1 MKINEKKCGYVHNF
15 VDNFGGKKMEIT
27 IIAVGKLKEK
37 YLKNGIAEYL
47 KRMDNYVNVKIVEVN
62 DEPARQS
69 LSDAE
74 VEQVKEAEGR
84 RIISKIPERSQVIAL
99 DLKGKQLSSEDFAKE
114 INEVMIYG
122 TSQITFI
129 IGGSHGLSREVL
141 QKTDLKISFGKM
153 TYPHQLMRL
162 ILVEQI
168 YRAFKIIRNEPY
180 HK

>member
-1 MKINEKKCGYVHNF
+1 
-15 VDNFGGKKMEIT
+15 MEIA

-37 YLKNGIAEYL
+37 YLKNGLSEYL
-47 KRMDNYVNVKIVEVN
+47 KRMKSYANVKIVEVN
-62 DEPARQS
+62 DEPAGQT

-74 VEQVKEAEGR
+74 VEQVKEAEGK
-84 RIISKIPERSQVIAL
+84 RIIGKIPERARVIAL
-99 DLKGKQLSSEDFAKE
+99 DLKGKQLTSEAFAE
-114 INEVMIYG
+114 EVNETMTYG
-122 TSQITFI
+122 TSQIAFI
-129 IGGSHGLSREVL
+129 IGGSHGLSKEVL

-162 ILVEQI
+162 ILIEQI

>member
-1 MKINEKKCGYVHNF
+1 MWITLLTTLEE
-15 VDNFGGKKMEIT
+15 KMEIT
-27 IIAVGKLKEK
+27 IISVGKLKEK

-47 KRMDNYVNVKIVEVN
+47 KRMKSYANVKIVEVN
-62 DEPARQS
+62 DEPAGQT

-74 VEQVKEAEGR
+74 VEQVKEAEGQ
-84 RIISKIPERSQVIAL
+84 RIIGKIPERARVIAL
-99 DLKGKQLSSEDFAKE
+99 DLRGKQLTSEDFAE
-114 INEVMIYG
+114 EVNEMMTYG
-122 TSQITFI
+122 TSQIAFI
-129 IGGSHGLSREVL
+129 IGGSHGLSKEVL

-162 ILVEQI
+162 ILIEQI

>member
-1 MKINEKKCGYVHNF
+1 MWITMLITLEES
-15 VDNFGGKKMEIT
+15 MEIK
-27 IIAVGKLKEK
+27 IIVVGKLKEK

-47 KRMDNYVNVKIVEVN
+47 KRLKRYANFKIIEIK
-62 DEPARQS
+62 DEAASQT

-74 VEQVKEAEGR
+74 IEQIKVVEGK
-84 RIISKIPERSQVIAL
+84 RIIEKLPDRARVIAL
-99 DLKGKQLSSEDFAKE
+99 DLKGKQLTSEDFAEE
-114 INEVMIYG
+114 INETMTYG
-122 TSQITFI
+122 TSQIVYI
-129 IGGSHGLSREVL
+129 IGGSHGLSQEVL

-168 YRAFKIIRNEPY
+168 YRAFKIIRNEQY

>member
-1 MKINEKKCGYVHNF
+1 
-15 VDNFGGKKMEIT
+15 MEIK
-27 IIAVGKLKEK
+27 IIVVGKLKEK

-47 KRMDNYVNVKIVEVN
+47 KRLKRYANLKIIEIK
-62 DEPARQS
+62 DEAASQT

-74 VEQVKEAEGR
+74 IEQIKVVEGK
-84 RIISKIPERSQVIAL
+84 RIIEKLPDRARVIAL
-99 DLKGKQLSSEDFAKE
+99 DLKGKQLTSEDFAEE
-114 INEVMIYG
+114 INETMTYG
-122 TSQITFI
+122 TSQIVYI
-129 IGGSHGLSREVL
+129 IGGSHGLSQEVL

>member
-1 MKINEKKCGYVHNF
+1 MLITLEES
-15 VDNFGGKKMEIT
+15 MEIK
-27 IIAVGKLKEK
+27 IIVVGKLKEK
-37 YLKNGIAEYL
+37 YLKDGIAEYL
-47 KRMDNYVNVKIVEVN
+47 KRLKSYANLKIIEIK
-62 DEPARQS
+62 DEAASQT

-74 VEQVKEAEGR
+74 IEQIKVVEGK
-84 RIISKIPERSQVIAL
+84 RIIEKLPDRARVIAL
-99 DLKGKQLSSEDFAKE
+99 DLKGKQLTSEDFAEE
-114 INEVMIYG
+114 INETMTYG
-122 TSQITFI
+122 TSQIAYI
-129 IGGSHGLSREVL
+129 IGGSHGLSQEVL

>member
-1 MKINEKKCGYVHNF
+1 
-15 VDNFGGKKMEIT
+15 MEIT
-27 IIAVGKLKEK
+27 IISVGKLKEK

-47 KRMDNYVNVKIVEVN
+47 KRMKSYANVKIVEVN
-62 DEPARQS
+62 DEPAGQT

-74 VEQVKEAEGR
+74 VEQVKEAEGQ
-84 RIISKIPERSQVIAL
+84 RIIGKIPERARVIAL
-99 DLKGKQLSSEDFAKE
+99 DLRGKQLTSEDFAE
-114 INEVMIYG
+114 EVNEMMTYG
-122 TSQITFI
+122 TSQIAFI
-129 IGGSHGLSREVL
+129 IGGSHGLSKEVL

-162 ILVEQI
+162 ILIEQI

>member
-1 MKINEKKCGYVHNF
+1 MDNF
-15 VDNFGGKKMEIT
+15 VDNFGGKRMDIT

-37 YLKNGIAEYL
+37 YLKNGITEYL
-47 KRMDNYVNVKIVEVN
+47 KRMKSYVNVKIVEVN
-62 DEPARQS
+62 DEPAGQT

-74 VEQVKEAEGR
+74 VEQVKEAEGK
-84 RIISKIPERSQVIAL
+84 RIIGKIPERARVIAL
-99 DLKGKQLSSEDFAKE
+99 DLKGKQLTSEAFAE
-114 INEVMIYG
+114 EVNEMMTYG
-122 TSQITFI
+122 TSQIAFI
-129 IGGSHGLSREVL
+129 IGGSHGLSKEVL

-162 ILVEQI
+162 ILIEQI

>member
-1 MKINEKKCGYVHNF
+1 
-15 VDNFGGKKMEIT
+15 MEIT

-47 KRMDNYVNVKIVEVN
+47 KRMKSYANVKIVEVN
-62 DEPARQS
+62 DEPAGQA

-74 VEQVKEAEGR
+74 VEQVKEAEGQ
-84 RIISKIPERSQVIAL
+84 RIIGKIPERARVIAL
-99 DLKGKQLSSEDFAKE
+99 DLKGKQLTSEAFAE
-114 INEVMIYG
+114 EVNETMTYG
-122 TSQITFI
+122 TSQIAFI
-129 IGGSHGLSREVL
+129 IGGSHGLSKEVL

-162 ILVEQI
+162 ILIEQT

>member
-1 MKINEKKCGYVHNF
+1 MDNYVENS
-15 VDNFGGKKMEIT
+15 GGKRMEIT

-37 YLKNGIAEYL
+37 YLKNGLSEYL
-47 KRMDNYVNVKIVEVN
+47 KRMKSYANVKIVEVN
-62 DEPARQS
+62 DEPAGQT

-74 VEQVKEAEGR
+74 VEQVKEAEGK
-84 RIISKIPERSQVIAL
+84 RIIGKIPERARVIAL
-99 DLKGKQLSSEDFAKE
+99 DLKGKQLTSEAFAE
-114 INEVMIYG
+114 EVNETMTYG
-122 TSQITFI
+122 TSQIAFI
-129 IGGSHGLSREVL
+129 IGGSHGLSKEVL

-162 ILVEQI
+162 ILIEQI

>member
-1 MKINEKKCGYVHNF
+1 MDNF
-15 VDNFGGKKMEIT
+15 VDNFGGKRMDIT

-37 YLKNGIAEYL
+37 YLKNGITEYL
-47 KRMDNYVNVKIVEVN
+47 KRMKSYVNVKIVEVN
-62 DEPARQS
+62 DEPAGQT

-74 VEQVKEAEGR
+74 VEQVKEAEGK
-84 RIISKIPERSQVIAL
+84 RIIGKIPERARVIAL
-99 DLKGKQLSSEDFAKE
+99 DLKGKQLTSEAFAE
-114 INEVMIYG
+114 EVNETMTYG
-122 TSQITFI
+122 TSQIAFI
-129 IGGSHGLSREVL
+129 IGGSHGLSKEVL

-162 ILVEQI
+162 ILIEQI

>member
-1 MKINEKKCGYVHNF
+1 
-15 VDNFGGKKMEIT
+15 MEIK
-27 IIAVGKLKEK
+27 IIVVGKLKEK
-37 YLKNGIAEYL
+37 YLKDGIAEYL
-47 KRMDNYVNVKIVEVN
+47 KRLKSYANLKIIEIK
-62 DEPARQS
+62 DEAASQT

-74 VEQVKEAEGR
+74 IEQIKVVEGK
-84 RIISKIPERSQVIAL
+84 RIIEKLPDRARVIAL
-99 DLKGKQLSSEDFAKE
+99 DLKGKQLTSEDFAEE
-114 INEVMIYG
+114 INETMTYG
-122 TSQITFI
+122 TSQIAYI
-129 IGGSHGLSREVL
+129 IGGSHGLSQEVL

>member
-1 MKINEKKCGYVHNF
+1 
-15 VDNFGGKKMEIT
+15 MEIK
-27 IIAVGKLKEK
+27 IIVVGKLKEK

-47 KRMDNYVNVKIVEVN
+47 KRMKNYAQIKIIEVK
-62 DEPARQS
+62 DEAGSQT

-74 VEQVKEAEGR
+74 IKQLKEIEGK
-84 RIISKIPERSQVIAL
+84 RIIEKLPDRAKIIAL
-99 DLKGKQLSSEDFAKE
+99 DLKGKQLTSEDFAEE
-114 INEVMIYG
+114 INETMTYG
-122 TSQITFI
+122 TSQIAFI
-129 IGGSHGLSREVL
+129 IGGSHGLSQEVL

-168 YRAFKIIRNEPY
+168 YRAFKIMRNEPY

>member
-1 MKINEKKCGYVHNF
+1 MWITMLITLEES
-15 VDNFGGKKMEIT
+15 MEIK
-27 IIAVGKLKEK
+27 IIVVGKLKEK

-47 KRMDNYVNVKIVEVN
+47 KRLKRYANLKIIEIK
-62 DEPARQS
+62 DEAASQT

-74 VEQVKEAEGR
+74 IEQIKVVEGK
-84 RIISKIPERSQVIAL
+84 RIIEKLPDRARVIAL
-99 DLKGKQLSSEDFAKE
+99 DLKGKQLTSEDFAEE
-114 INEVMIYG
+114 INETMTYG
-122 TSQITFI
+122 TSQIVYI
-129 IGGSHGLSREVL
+129 IGGSHGLSQEVL

>member
-1 MKINEKKCGYVHNF
+1 MLITLE
-15 VDNFGGKKMEIT
+15 DSMEIQ
-27 IIAVGKLKEK
+27 IIVVGKLKEK

-47 KRMDNYVNVKIVEVN
+47 KRMKSYVNLKIIEVK
-62 DEPARQS
+62 DEAANQM

-74 VEQVKEAEGR
+74 IEQVKEIEGK
-84 RIISKIPERSQVIAL
+84 RIIEKLPDRARVIAL
-99 DLKGKQLSSEDFAKE
+99 DLKGKQLSSEAFSEE
-114 INEVMIYG
+114 INETMTYG
-122 TSQITFI
+122 TSQIAFI
-129 IGGSHGLSREVL
+129 IGGSHGLSPEVL
-141 QKTDLKISFGKM
+141 QKTHLKISFGSM

>member
-1 MKINEKKCGYVHNF
+1 MWITMLITLEES
-15 VDNFGGKKMEIT
+15 MEIK
-27 IIAVGKLKEK
+27 IIVVGKLKEK

-47 KRMDNYVNVKIVEVN
+47 KRLKRYANLKIIEIK
-62 DEPARQS
+62 DEAASQT

-74 VEQVKEAEGR
+74 IEQIKVVEGK
-84 RIISKIPERSQVIAL
+84 RIIEKLPDRARVIAL
-99 DLKGKQLSSEDFAKE
+99 DLKGKQLTSEDFAEE
-114 INEVMIYG
+114 INETMTYG
-122 TSQITFI
+122 TSQIAYI
-129 IGGSHGLSREVL
+129 IGGSHGLSQEVL

>member
-1 MKINEKKCGYVHNF
+1 
-15 VDNFGGKKMEIT
+15 MEIA

-37 YLKNGIAEYL
+37 YLKNGISEYL
-47 KRMDNYVNVKIVEVN
+47 KRMKGYANVKIVEVN
-62 DEPARQS
+62 DEPAGQT

-74 VEQVKEAEGR
+74 VEQVKEAEGQ
-84 RIISKIPERSQVIAL
+84 RILNKIPERARVVAL
-99 DLKGKQLSSEDFAKE
+99 DLKGKQLSSEAFAEE
-114 INEVMIYG
+114 IDETMTYG

-129 IGGSHGLSREVL
+129 IGGSYGLSKEVL

-162 ILVEQI
+162 ILIEQI
-168 YRAFKIIRNEPY
+168 YRAFKIMRNEPY

>member
-1 MKINEKKCGYVHNF
+1 MWITMLITLEES
-15 VDNFGGKKMEIT
+15 MEIK
-27 IIAVGKLKEK
+27 IIVVGKLKEK

-47 KRMDNYVNVKIVEVN
+47 KRLKRYANLKIIEIK
-62 DEPARQS
+62 DEAASQT

-74 VEQVKEAEGR
+74 IEQIKVVEGK
-84 RIISKIPERSQVIAL
+84 RIIEKLPDRARVIAL
-99 DLKGKQLSSEDFAKE
+99 DLKGKQLTSEDFAEE
-114 INEVMIYG
+114 INETMTYG
-122 TSQITFI
+122 TSKIVYI
-129 IGGSHGLSREVL
+129 IGGSHGLSQEVL

>member
-1 MKINEKKCGYVHNF
+1 
-15 VDNFGGKKMEIT
+15 MEIT

-47 KRMDNYVNVKIVEVN
+47 KRMKSYASVRVVEVN
-62 DEPARQS
+62 DESAAQN

-74 VEQVKEAEGR
+74 VEQVKVAEGQ
-84 RIISKIPERSQVIAL
+84 RIIAKIPERARVVAL
-99 DLKGKQLSSEDFAKE
+99 DLRGKQLTSEAFAVE
-114 INEVMIYG
+114 IDEAMTYG
-122 TSQITFI
+122 TSQIAFI
-129 IGGSHGLSREVL
+129 IGGSHGLSQEVL
-141 QKTDLKISFGKM
+141 RRTDLKVSFGKM

-168 YRAFKIIRNEPY
+168 YRAFRIIRNEPY